1 MTQDFAKIRPEP
13 LLETRV
19 VQAPPAWSLML
30 TGIVV
35 GIAVGIFA
43 CVMFYLSGNVP
54 PLNQGLTIGRPGLA
68 TTPETANQ
76 AIHAVEAES
85 GEPTITLEFYRELQD
100 YEVEVD
106 AVPVE
111 LTRLQAGDTSLAT
124 AILLQTG
131 AFESRESAERARQ
144 NQENL
149 GLQVFIRQQQS
160 TSRSKF
166 LVQSGPYTDLLL
178 LQAAEQALGSAGIQ
192 HFRLRPQ

>member
-54 PLNQGLTIGRPGLA
+54 PLNQGPNINPSVLA
-68 TTPETANQ
+68 TAPAAANPTTETEPADPE
-76 AIHAVEAES
+76 
-85 GEPTITLEFYRELQD
+85 ITLEFYRELQD
-100 YEVEVD
+100 YEVDVNV
-106 AVPVE
+106 VPVE
-111 LTRLQAGDTSLAT
+111 LTRLQSGDTSLDT
-124 AILLQTG
+124 AIILQTG

-144 NQENL
+144 NQESL
-149 GLQVFIRQQQS
+149 GLLVFIKQQQS

-178 LQAAEQALGSAGIQ
+178 LQKAEQALGSAGIQ

>member
-13 LLETRV
+13 LLETQV

-35 GIAVGIFA
+35 GIAVGIFV

-54 PLNQGLTIGRPGLA
+54 PLNQVATNARPGLA
-68 TTPETANQ
+68 TTPETANL
-76 AIHAVEAES
+76 AIEAES
-85 GEPTITLEFYRELQD
+85 GEPEITLEFYRELQD

-111 LTRLQAGDTSLAT
+111 LTRLQAGDTSLER

-149 GLQVFIRQQQS
+149 GLQVFIKQQQS
-160 TSRSKF
+160 TSRSKY
-166 LVQSGPYTDLLL
+166 LVQSGPYTDLLQ
-178 LQAAEQALGSAGIQ
+178 LQAAEQVLGSAGIQ

>member
-54 PLNQGLTIGRPGLA
+54 PLNQGATSGRSGLA
-68 TTPETANQ
+68 TAPEQANQ
-76 AIHAVEAES
+76 TIQAIEAES
-85 GEPTITLEFYRELQD
+85 GEPAITLEFYRELQD

-111 LTRLQAGDTSLAT
+111 LTRLQAGDTSLET

-144 NQENL
+144 SQENL
-149 GLQVFIRQQQS
+149 GLQVFIKQQRS

>member
-35 GIAVGIFA
+35 GIAVGVFA

-54 PLNQGLTIGRPGLA
+54 PLNQGPAISPSA
-68 TTPETANQ
+68 QVTTPESANQ
-76 AIHAVEAES
+76 TIETESAEP
-85 GEPTITLEFYRELQD
+85 EITLEFYRELQD
-100 YEVEVD
+100 YEVDVD
-106 AVPVE
+106 VVPVE
-111 LTRLQAGDTSLAT
+111 LTRLQAGDTSLEA

-131 AFESRESAERARQ
+131 AFESRESADRARQ

-149 GLQVFIRQQQS
+149 GLIVFIKQQQS
-160 TSRSKF
+160 TSRSRF

-178 LQAAEQALGSAGIQ
+178 LQEAEQILGNAGIQ

>member
-30 TGIVV
+30 TGIMV
-35 GIAVGIFA
+35 GIAAGVFA
-43 CVMFYLSGNVP
+43 CIMFYLSGNVP
-54 PLNQGLTIGRPGLA
+54 PLNQGPAISPSGLVTA
-68 TTPETANQ
+68 SESANQ
-76 AIHAVEAES
+76 TVETES
-85 GEPTITLEFYRELQD
+85 GEPEITLEFYRELQD

-111 LTRLQAGDTSLAT
+111 LTRLQAGDTSLEA

-131 AFESRESAERARQ
+131 AFESRESANRARQ

-149 GLQVFIRQQQS
+149 GLQVFIKQQQS
-160 TSRSKF
+160 TGRSKF

-178 LQAAEQALGSAGIQ
+178 LQEAEQLLGSAGIQ

>member
-13 LLETRV
+13 LLETQV

-43 CVMFYLSGNVP
+43 CIMFYLSGNVP
-54 PLNQGLTIGRPGLA
+54 PLNQGATNGRSRLA
-68 TTPETANQ
+68 ATPETANQ
-76 AIHAVEAES
+76 AIEAES
-85 GEPTITLEFYRELQD
+85 GEPEITLEFYRELQD

-111 LTRLQAGDTSLAT
+111 LTRLQAGDTSLER

-149 GLQVFIRQQQS
+149 GLQVFITQQQS
-160 TSRSKF
+160 TSRSKY
-166 LVQSGPYTDLLL
+166 LVQSGPYTDLLQ
-178 LQAAEQALGSAGIQ
+178 LQAAEQVLGGAGIQ

>member
-35 GIAVGIFA
+35 GIAVGLFA

-54 PLNQGLTIGRPGLA
+54 PLNQGATIGPPELA
-68 TTPETANQ
+68 TTPETASQ
-76 AIHAVEAES
+76 AIEAES
-85 GEPTITLEFYRELQD
+85 GAPEITLEFYRELQD

-111 LTRLQAGDTSLAT
+111 LTRLQAGDTSLER

-149 GLQVFIRQQQS
+149 GLQVFITQQQS
-160 TSRSKF
+160 TSRSKY
-166 LVQSGPYTDLLL
+166 LVQSGPYTDLLQP
-178 LQAAEQALGSAGIQ
+178 QAAEQVLGGAGIQ

>member
-30 TGIVV
+30 TGIMV
-35 GIAVGIFA
+35 GIAAGVFA
-43 CVMFYLSGNVP
+43 CIMFYLSGNVP
-54 PLNQGLTIGRPGLA
+54 PLNQGPAISPSGLVTA
-68 TTPETANQ
+68 PESA
-76 AIHAVEAES
+76 
-85 GEPTITLEFYRELQD
+85 ITLEFYRELQD

-111 LTRLQAGDTSLAT
+111 LTRLQAGDTSLEA

-131 AFESRESAERARQ
+131 AFESRESANRARQ

-149 GLQVFIRQQQS
+149 GLQVFIKQQQS
-160 TSRSKF
+160 TGRSKF

-178 LQAAEQALGSAGIQ
+178 LQEAEQLLGSAGIQ

>member
-54 PLNQGLTIGRPGLA
+54 PLNQGATIGRPGLA
-68 TTPETANQ
+68 TTPETVNQ
-76 AIHAVEAES
+76 AIEAES
-85 GEPTITLEFYRELQD
+85 EEPEITLEFYRELQD

-111 LTRLQAGDTSLAT
+111 LTRLQAGDTSLET
-124 AILLQTG
+124 AIVLQTG

-144 NQENL
+144 SQENL
-149 GLQVFIRQQQS
+149 GLQVFIKQQQS
-160 TSRSKF
+160 TSRSKY

>member
-54 PLNQGLTIGRPGLA
+54 PLNQGPTIGRPGLA
-68 TTPETANQ
+68 TTPETVNQ
-76 AIHAVEAES
+76 AIEAES
-85 GEPTITLEFYRELQD
+85 EEPEITLEFYRELQD

-111 LTRLQAGDTSLAT
+111 LTRLQAGDTSLET
-124 AILLQTG
+124 AIVLQTG

-144 NQENL
+144 SQENL
-149 GLQVFIRQQQS
+149 GLQVFIKQQQS
-160 TSRSKF
+160 TSRSKY

>member
-54 PLNQGLTIGRPGLA
+54 PLNQGPTINPSILA
-68 TTPETANQ
+68 TAPDPTNKTTQTEAADPE
-76 AIHAVEAES
+76 
-85 GEPTITLEFYRELQD
+85 ITLEFYRELQD
-100 YEVEVD
+100 YEVDVD
-106 AVPVE
+106 VVPVE
-111 LTRLQAGDTSLAT
+111 LTRLQSGDTSLEA

-144 NQENL
+144 NQESL
-149 GLQVFIRQQQS
+149 GLLVFIKQQQS

-178 LQAAEQALGSAGIQ
+178 LQQAEQVLGSAGIQ

>member
-35 GIAVGIFA
+35 GIAVGVFA

-54 PLNQGLTIGRPGLA
+54 PLNQGPAISPSAPA
-68 TTPETANQ
+68 TTPESANQ
-76 AIHAVEAES
+76 TIETESAEP
-85 GEPTITLEFYRELQD
+85 EITLEFYRELQD
-100 YEVEVD
+100 YEVDVD
-106 AVPVE
+106 VVPVE
-111 LTRLQAGDTSLAT
+111 LTRLQAGDTSLEA

-131 AFESRESAERARQ
+131 AFESRESADRARQ
-144 NQENL
+144 NQESL
-149 GLQVFIRQQQS
+149 GLIVFVTQQQS
-160 TSRSKF
+160 TSRSRF

-178 LQAAEQALGSAGIQ
+178 LQEAEQILGNAGIQ